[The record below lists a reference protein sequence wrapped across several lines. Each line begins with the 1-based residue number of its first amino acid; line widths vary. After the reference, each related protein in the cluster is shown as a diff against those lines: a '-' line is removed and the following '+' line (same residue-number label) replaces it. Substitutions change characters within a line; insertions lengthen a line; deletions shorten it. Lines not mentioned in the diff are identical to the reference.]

1 MNSVG
6 PASDLVRTGVSMPSI
21 RRQAISF
28 FALALLVMPLP
39 IAAQAGAFGNSVVI
53 DGDALIIGEP
63 NNTFR
68 PGVVYVYEKINGTWT
83 ETSLVTAPNAERAD
97 GFGAVLALSGNSM
110 FVANRGGAVHEYE
123 RAGGSWSFARTVTD
137 DESAGLDPR
146 CDFNGYCGVDY
157 GIGLATADG
166 WILVGHANVSTDRT
180 RLRPRR
186 RQATDDVPDEPAG
199 EVVAFERQPD
209 GSWSETQR
217 LQSPAS
223 AGADGF
229 GAALAVLG
237 DRLLV
242 GAPGAAGVGEIDG
255 AGRVFEFTLSGDEW
269 RHSGEL
275 SVDPNTDAT
284 FGSPIVTE
292 GDRVVI
298 GAPFNDLAIG
308 AAFAFELDPTSGNW
322 SDALKIQV
330 PEAQEGDSFGA
341 AIAVS
346 DQALWIGAPVTR
358 GLETGIAFVLGDET
372 VEQFRFTEEETNNED
387 SFGHRIAASGNVVA
401 VTAAGLD
408 HQAGG
413 VFVYERGPDGTWAEP
428 QVLVSPPDA
437 LGAVLGEERRC
448 TDGAVGEFGCTD
460 IELYAYVPI
469 SMLTAPEDARGVR
482 VNDNWGWTDS
492 QTDREYALV
501 GRNDGT
507 SFIDITDPMNPV
519 LIGDLPKTAG
529 TPRSQL
535 WRDIKTFDDHAYIVA
550 DGAGAHGMQ
559 IFNLARLRNVE
570 TPPVTF
576 EPDVLYRGVENSV
589 VESSH
594 NVIINEETGF
604 AYLTS
609 RGCSGLHMIDIN
621 DPLNPVFVGCSEPGS
636 THDAQCVI
644 YRGPDAGYVGHEICL
659 RMSGNRFQISDVTD
673 KANPVELSTASHP
686 NPAYMHQGWVTEDHR
701 YFIMDD
707 ESDVIA
713 GNVETTRTLIWD
725 LDDLEDPVLA
735 KEFFGSLPAS
745 AHNLYVKG
753 DLTYQ
758 ANYNYGL
765 HILDIS
771 DPLNPVE
778 VGMFDTSPYRTGA
791 GFGGAWSTYPFFE
804 SGTIIVTSM
813 QEGLFMLKKRVRPI
827 S

>member
-1 MNSVG
+1 
-6 PASDLVRTGVSMPSI
+6 MPSI
-21 RRQAISF
+21 RHLLLGCS
-28 FALALLVMPLP
+28 ALALLVVPLP
-39 IAAQAGAFGNSVVI
+39 VVAQAGAFGNSVVI
-53 DGDALIIGEP
+53 DGESLLIGEP

-68 PGVVYVYEKINGTWT
+68 PGLVYVYDKRGGSWT
-83 ETSLVTAPNAERAD
+83 ESALLQAPDAQRAD
-97 GFGAVLALSGNSM
+97 GFGALLSLSGNSL

-123 RAGGSWSFARTVTD
+123 RAGGSWSYARMVTD

-157 GIGLATADG
+157 GVSLASFGD
-166 WILVGHANVSTDRT
+166 WVLVGHAHVSTDRT
-180 RLRPRR
+180 RLRPRQR
-186 RQATDDVPDEPAG
+186 RATDEVPDEPAG
-199 EVVAFERQPD
+199 EVIAFRRQPN
-209 GSWSETQR
+209 GSWREQQR
-217 LQSPAS
+217 FESPDA
-223 AGADGF
+223 AMADGF
-229 GAALAVLG
+229 GAALGVVG
-237 DRLLV
+237 ERLLV
-242 GAPGAAGVGEIDG
+242 GAPGAAGAGDIDG
-255 AGRVFEFTLSGDEW
+255 AGRVFEFTLSDGAW
-269 RHSGEL
+269 RQSGEL
-275 SVDPNTDAT
+275 TVQPNTDAT
-284 FGSPIVTE
+284 FGSPIVVQ
-292 GDRVVI
+292 GSRVVV
-298 GAPFNDLAIG
+298 GAPFNDLAVG
-308 AAFAFELDPTSGNW
+308 AAFEFELNSASGSWSSPTTIT
-322 SDALKIQV
+322 L
-330 PEAQEGDSFGA
+330 PEGQEGDSFGA
-341 AIAVS
+341 AIALAGE
-346 DQALWIGAPVTR
+346 DLWISAPVTR
-358 GLETGIAFVLGDET
+358 GLETGVAYVMKGGV

-387 SFGHRIAASGNVVA
+387 SFGHRMVARGDVVA

-413 VFVYERGPDGTWAEP
+413 VFVYERDSNGGWSEP
-428 QVLVSPPDA
+428 QLLISPPDA

-448 TDGAVGEFGCTD
+448 VDGAVEGFDCTD
-460 IELYAYVPI
+460 IELYSYVPI
-469 SMLTAPEDARGVR
+469 SLLTAPENARGVR
-482 VNDNWGWTDS
+482 ANDNWGWTDS
-492 QTDREYALV
+492 ETGREYALV

-507 SFIDITDPMNPV
+507 SFIDITDPTNPI
-519 LIGDLPKTAG
+519 LIGDLPKTRS

-535 WRDIKTFDDHAYIVA
+535 WRDIKTFKDHAYIVA

-559 IFNLARLRNVE
+559 IFDLTRLRDVDA
-570 TPPVTF
+570 PPVMF
-576 EPDVLYRGVENSV
+576 EPDVLYRGEGNNV

-594 NVIINEETGF
+594 NVIINEDTGF
-604 AYLTS
+604 GYLTS
-609 RGCSGLHMIDIN
+609 RGCAGLHMIDIN
-621 DPLNPVFVGCSEPGS
+621 EPKDPIFVGCSEPGG

-644 YRGPDAGYVGHEICL
+644 YEGPDSRYVGNEICL

-673 KANPVELSTASHP
+673 KSNPVELSTASHP

-745 AHNLYVKG
+745 AHNLYVKD

-771 DPLNPVE
+771 DPLNPIE

-813 QEGLFMLKKRVRPI
+813 QEGLFMLKKRVRPV